1 MFRVKRVLS
10 FCYGHRLLDYPGK
23 CRWLHGHNGRLIV
36 TLQGPEL
43 DQLGML
49 WDFAKIKQTLGRWI
63 DDHLDHKMILNRADP
78 LVGPLQAG
86 GEPIFVMDENPT
98 AENIARLIFRV
109 ARDLGLPVVSVK
121 LWETP
126 DCSAIYE
133 ETAHPEEEGGF
144 KSE

>member
-1 MFRVKRVLS
+1 
-10 FCYGHRLLDYPGK
+10 
-23 CRWLHGHNGRLIV
+23 LIV

-49 WDFAKIKQTLGRWI
+49 WDFAKIKQTLGQWI